1 MYWKVNIAYETNVS
15 NYITT
20 LDIMVHD
27 LLSMSELRITVTF
40 LLDSISVSL
49 SISCKAVPLKVISLT
64 VI

>member
-49 SISCKAVPLKVISLT
+49 SISCKQFH
-64 VI
+64 